1 MLGSVKHKAGWIWYA
16 SGKHPA
22 AKDFLAIGPRDPLL
36 QAFADW
42 VSGGFRQWSTQN
54 NPKTAQN
61 SWRFWTRST
70 RRQHII
76 CGVSRDS
83 CDSIGRSFPLVIVGS
98 GHLRDWQAHW
108 ELLPLVLDKTW
119 LQMEYLSTKRLL
131 DFNHL
136 EDEVRMLPLPLDQWS
151 ELSLDGR
158 QAADPNAGANDSA
171 AEETPLQHMISG
183 RSDPLVGIMPL
194 INISQNDPP
203 RQLSLLHAMLKKRSH
218 KAPNAV
224 FMGGIPEKS
233 CLVLFKRPLRPD
245 DFITLWSSC
254 SQISS
259 SQSIA

>member
-1 MLGSVKHKAGWIWYA
+1 MLGSVKHKAGWVWYA

-22 AKDFLAIGPRDPLL
+22 AKDFLEIGPRDPLL

-42 VSGGFRQWSTQN
+42 VAVGFRRWSAHNSRIT
-54 NPKTAQN
+54 TQN
-61 SWRFWTRST
+61 SWRFWTRAA
-70 RRQHII
+70 RKQHLI

-83 CDSIGRSFPLVIVGS
+83 CDSIGRSFPFVIVGS
-98 GHLRDWQAHW
+98 GHLKDWEAHW
-108 ELLPLVLDKTW
+108 ELLQLVLDNTW
-119 LQMEYLSTKRLL
+119 LQMEYLSTKRLP

-136 EDEVRMLPLPLDQWS
+136 EDEVRMLPFPTDNWS
-151 ELSLDGR
+151 ELNLIDQQS
-158 QAADPNAGANDSA
+158 ADHNAGCDDSA
-171 AEETPLQHMISG
+171 AEETQLQHMISG

-194 INISQNDPP
+194 INVSQNDPP

-254 SQISS
+254 PEVSS
-259 SQSIA
+259 A

>member
-22 AKDFLAIGPRDPLL
+22 AKDFLEIGPRVPLL

-42 VSGGFRQWSTQN
+42 VAGGFRQWSTQN
-54 NPKTAQN
+54 NRKTAQN
-61 SWRFWTRST
+61 SWRFWTRATSK
-70 RRQHII
+70 QHLI

-98 GHLRDWQAHW
+98 GHLRKWQTHW

-119 LQMEYLSTKRLL
+119 QQMEYLSTKRLP

-136 EDEVRMLPLPLDQWS
+136 EDEIRMLPFPTDDWS
-151 ELSLDGR
+151 ELNLDR
-158 QAADPNAGANDSA
+158 QQTTDHNAGSNNSA
-171 AEETPLQHMISG
+171 TEETKLQNMISG

-194 INISQNDPP
+194 INVSQNDQP
-203 RQLSLLHAMLKKRSH
+203 RQLAWLHATLKKRS
-218 KAPNAV
+218 KQPPNAV

-233 CLVLFKRPLRPD
+233 CLVLFKRPLRPE
-245 DFITLWSSC
+245 DFNTLWSSC
-254 SQISS
+254 PEVSLSQP
-259 SQSIA
+259 IA